1 MRQWPGARAAAA
13 SRLDF
18 DVTEVAV
25 PRAILRDAGHQV
37 VFATEKAGTVPAADP
52 RLLTG
57 VLTRTCLAARSAT
70 CSNLQDLY
78 TERTGLSALT
88 QAPCLARIPY
98 LIAVLPQVA
107 VRRETAMWRVFW
119 VPQDA
124 VRAGVRRR
132 VLAGWDDLPG
142 REDAAGVQAGDPIF
156 LSPDYRV
163 DPLLGLYV
171 QSATFRKYTAETKRN
186 YATDI
191 ALLLTFLWGR
201 ERAWTD
207 AAERDLEDY
216 EHWRRFAPGNRD
228 RIGGTKW
235 DRELAAFASLY
246 GWAAKNG
253 HVTRNPMAM
262 KQVRSR
268 NGEVVTAPAARAK
281 DARPSNVHWLT
292 PRTWRRWIDVGLRG
306 HGRDGVPEP
315 GWAGRLEDR
324 NVAFTRLLVS
334 SGLRRAEGGSLLTF
348 EVPGLR
354 LDGGRYYRGKVAAGV
369 TRSKK
374 DRTFYAAAG
383 AIGEIEAYADC
394 SRAWAVHGMP
404 FGVHSWEG
412 VFRAANER
420 CERVLTPPDRVGLDP
435 HQVFAP
441 YATPH
446 SARHSFALYML
457 VVLNVLMD

>member
-1 MRQWPGARAAAA
+1 
-13 SRLDF
+13 
-18 DVTEVAV
+18 
-25 PRAILRDAGHQV
+25 
-37 VFATEKAGTVPAADP
+37 
-52 RLLTG
+52 
-57 VLTRTCLAARSAT
+57 
-70 CSNLQDLY
+70 
-78 TERTGLSALT
+78 
-88 QAPCLARIPY
+88 
-98 LIAVLPQVA
+98 
-107 VRRETAMWRVFW
+107 MWRVFW

-142 REDAAGVQAGDPIF
+142 REGAAGVQAGDPIF
-156 LSPDYRV
+156 LSPGYGV

-171 QSATFRKYTAETKRN
+171 QSAAFRKYTAETKRN

-201 ERAWTD
+201 GHAWTD

-216 EHWRRFAPGNRD
+216 EHWRRFAPGNPD
-228 RIGGTKW
+228 RIGGSKW
-235 DRELAAFASLY
+235 DRELAAFASLF
-246 GWAAKNG
+246 GWAVKNG
-253 HVTRNPMAM
+253 HVTRNPVAM
-262 KQVRSR
+262 KQVRGR

-292 PRTWRRWIDVGLRG
+292 PRTWRRWIGVGLRG

-383 AIGEIEAYADC
+383 AIGAIEAYADS
-394 SRAWAVHGMP
+394 SRAWAVARAQRR
-404 FGVHSWEG
+404 GVTSGFQARVWSPRSPAG
-412 VFRAANER
+412 LGPWCAGAAWAGR
-420 CERVLTPPDRVGLDP
+420 L
-435 HQVFAP
+435 A
-441 YATPH
+441 
-446 SARHSFALYML
+446 
-457 VVLNVLMD
+457 NVR